1 MAGLGGSAIGSNA
14 PHDCCGCC
22 GCGPSCCCCGRPII
36 GCCGSST
43 ACGAAAAA
51 PGSSGSSSA
60 ARANMNGARR
70 RWRLATAGRRHM
82 ANVAKS
88 ARFCSM
94 KMGCREVSYPTP
106 EHREGVLT
114 RCTARS

>member
-1 MAGLGGSAIGSNA
+1 MTGLGGSAIGSNA

-22 GCGPSCCCCGRPII
+22 GCSGKPSPVGRWPGCGGPII

-60 ARANMNGARR
+60 TRANMNGARR
-70 RWRLATAGRRHM
+70 RWSVAAAGRHM

-88 ARFCSM
+88 TRFCRM
-94 KMGCREVSYPTP
+94 QCVEQRYLG
-106 EHREGVLT
+106 
-114 RCTARS
+114 